1 MVVYEK
7 EQVFV
12 SWLRFRI
19 PSFKKRTGGRGG
31 DTKHQYIYIYIYIH
45 IYMSY
50 ISVNGVE
57 ASGPTLGNT
66 TSAK

>member
-1 MVVYEK
+1 M
-7 EQVFV
+7 

-19 PSFKKRTGGRGG
+19 PLIKKRTGGTGG
-31 DTKHQYIYIYIYIH
+31 DTKHRYIYIYIYIYLH

-50 ISVNGVE
+50 ICVNGVE
-57 ASGPTLGNT
+57 APGPTLGNT